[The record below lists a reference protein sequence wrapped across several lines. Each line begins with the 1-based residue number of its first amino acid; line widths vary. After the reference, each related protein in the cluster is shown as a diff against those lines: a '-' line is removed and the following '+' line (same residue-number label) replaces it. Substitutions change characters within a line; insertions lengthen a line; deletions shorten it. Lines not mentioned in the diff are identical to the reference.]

1 MRKALDG
8 FPGMV
13 SIGGRQLTNLRYA
26 DDTTLIARTASDLQ
40 DLINRVKKTSEEYG
54 LFLNVKKTKVMICG
68 GNMDQHVEAD
78 GEDIET
84 VNTFNFLGSLI
95 VDEGG
100 SSQEIRRRLAMA
112 RASAIALTE
121 IWKDRGI
128 SRATKKNIMDALVF
142 PIATYGSETW
152 AVGKA
157 DRSRIQAFENWCWRK
172 MLRISWKEH
181 KTNEFVESQIG
192 DHTSICQK
200 IDCNK
205 LQYFGHISRRNG
217 DCLEKIIIQGQVE
230 GQRKR
235 GRPKIRWTDGI
246 KEATD
251 LSLTA
256 AYRLA
261 QDRNSWNDV
270 IKRVTT
276 GQT

>member
-1 MRKALDG
+1 
-8 FPGMV
+8 
-13 SIGGRQLTNLRYA
+13 
-26 DDTTLIARTASDLQ
+26 
-40 DLINRVKKTSEEYG
+40 
-54 LFLNVKKTKVMICG
+54 
-68 GNMDQHVEAD
+68 
-78 GEDIET
+78 
-84 VNTFNFLGSLI
+84 
-95 VDEGG
+95 
-100 SSQEIRRRLAMA
+100 
-112 RASAIALTE
+112 
-121 IWKDRGI
+121 
-128 SRATKKNIMDALVF
+128 MDALVF

-200 IDCNK
+200 IDCHK

-246 KEATD
+246 KEVTD